1 VFPATFP
8 VNLDLRGRRV
18 LVVGAGPVAARKVA
32 GLRGAGAVVTVVA
45 PDAVAEI
52 ADDPDLRWHRRE
64 YRRGEV
70 ASYRLAITAT
80 DDPSVNAQVV
90 GGGDRQPVRRNLATP
105 VLAPVPAQ
113 VARDAE
119 AANVFVNSA
128 DDPINCTFIL
138 PAVVTR
144 GDLQLTASTN
154 GRSPAFSQWVR
165 RELEGRFTDVH
176 ARVLDVLSEVRDE
189 ARAEFGTSELPQWAD
204 AIDDELFDLVTS
216 GRDGEARDRVRATL
230 GLTARPPSD
239 TVPGDT
245 VPSGAVAS

>member
-80 DDPSVNAQVV
+80 DDPSVN
-90 GGGDRQPVRRNLATP
+90 
-105 VLAPVPAQ
+105 AQ

-239 TVPGDT
+239 TVPSDTVPSDT